1 MSKIN
6 KLTSGVFNN
15 IRGSNSSVPLTEQF
29 VNTHKE
35 SKPSKKVQRLLSQ
48 YGRIVKDNLKT
59 LQDLSD
65 LELEIMQ
72 TNVME
77 QLSTEDIK
85 LYTLREYLY
94 ARTPFPKNDNESKD
108 IRVFLGKTSDSGTED
123 IDILIGNKKFMDTVK
138 QKLIAAMKDEIK
150 LIKQ

>member
-6 KLTSGVFNN
+6 KLTSGVFNH
-15 IRGSNSSVPLTEQF
+15 ITGSQASVPLTEQF
-29 VNTHKE
+29 INTHKD
-35 SKPSKKVQRLLSQ
+35 SNPSIKVKRLLSQ
-48 YGRIVKDNLKT
+48 YGRIVKDNLN
-59 LQDLSD
+59 LLEDLSD

-94 ARTPFPKNDNESKD
+94 ARTPFPKYDNESKD

-123 IDILIGNKKFMDTVK
+123 INILIGNKKFMDTVK
-138 QKLIAAMKDEIK
+138 QKLIAAMKEEIK
-150 LIKQ
+150 LLKQ